1 MLITSITMSTLQMI
15 SPWVSKTPWKTC
27 LTLSTMTA
35 TLVMTTNSFQTKE
48 MTFSHLMSLDFISS
62 PLMILSA
69 WLAPLMMLASKA
81 HMKDKTKVQK
91 KIFLTIT
98 SLLQM
103 TLIMT
108 FTVNEWVLFFI
119 MFETTLIPTLTLITK
134 FGAQKERLIASSYF
148 MIYTLCGSLPLLTS
162 LMILNT
168 KTGTSNMM
176 VLTLQTDGVNMYM
189 KNMWWMISLTGFFI
203 KMPLFSVH
211 LWLPKAHVEAPVAGS
226 MILAAVL
233 LKMGG
238 YGLLRMAPIF
248 NPFSTL
254 LTNKIIMA
262 LALWGTLMTS
272 MICLRQTD
280 LKSLIAYSSVAHMSM
295 TTAAIL
301 IMTSWSWQGAYNMMI
316 AHGLTSSLLFA
327 LANTIY
333 ERSHTRNMTITR
345 GYKILMP
352 SMYMWWMLAM
362 LSNMSL
368 PPTMNFLGEIMMI
381 FSLMN
386 WSVLTVLVTAVAT
399 VMTALYSLYTV
410 IMTQHGKPM
419 NNNKNP
425 TNSMK
430 STEMMNSLMHILPLT
445 LMITMPEIIKIT

>member
-1 MLITSITMSTLQMI
+1 MSLLQMT
-15 SPWVSKTPWKTC
+15 SPWVSKSPWKTC

-35 TLVMTTNSFQTKE
+35 VLVMTTNSFQTKE
-48 MTFSHLMSLDFISS
+48 LTFSHLVSLDSISS

-69 WLAPLMMLASKA
+69 WLAPLMMLASKT
-81 HMKDKTKVQK
+81 HMNNKTNTQK
-91 KIFLTIT
+91 KIFLTVT
-98 SLLQM
+98 SLLQV

-108 FTVNEWVLFFI
+108 FAVNEWVLFFI
-119 MFETTLIPTLTLITK
+119 MFEATLIPTLTLITK

-148 MIYTLCGSLPLLTS
+148 MIYTLCGSLPLLIS
-162 LMILNT
+162 LLILNM
-168 KTGTSNMM
+168 KSGTGNMM
-176 VLTLQTDGVNMYM
+176 MLPMETNGGAMNM
-189 KNMWWMISLTGFFI
+189 KNMWWMMSLIGFFI

-238 YGLLRMAPIF
+238 YGLLRMTPIF

-254 LTNKIIMA
+254 AANKIILA

-295 TTAAIL
+295 TTAAVL
-301 IMTSWSWQGAYNMMI
+301 TMTSWSWQGAYNMMI

-327 LANTIY
+327 LTNTIY
-333 ERSHTRNMTITR
+333 ERSHTRNLTITR

-352 SMYMWWMLAM
+352 SMYMWWVLGM

-368 PPTMNFLGEIMMI
+368 PPSMNFLGEIMMI

-399 VMTALYSLYTV
+399 VITALYSLYTM

-419 NNNKNP
+419 NNTKNP
-425 TNSMK
+425 MNSMK
-430 STEMMNSLMHILPLT
+430 STEMMNSLMHTLPLIM
-445 LMITMPEIIKIT
+445 MIMTPGVIKML